1 MKHKMSEN
9 NTDDVTMEV
18 NETSL
23 PIIDITIPETK
34 PLIQVTEEKLT
45 ETFRI
50 STKTLKFLQSL
61 LQIISQ
67 RNSFKI
73 EEFKIVG
80 TFYESLINI
89 DGETVSGDFIQG
101 LLNILQT
108 LQKRGVF
115 QINELQII
123 SELYLSIVKILN

>member
-34 PLIQVTEEKLT
+34 PLIQVPEERLT

-80 TFYESLINI
+80 TFYETLINI
-89 DGETVSGDFIQG
+89 DGETVSGDFIQS

>member
-23 PIIDITIPETK
+23 PIIDITILETK
-34 PLIQVTEEKLT
+34 PLIQVPEERLT

-67 RNSFKI
+67 RKSFKV

-80 TFYESLINI
+80 TFYETLINI

>member
-1 MKHKMSEN
+1 MSEN

-108 LQKRGVF
+108 LLKRGAF